1 MVDKFVFYSKSADA
15 KPGYGKGEENN
26 SKTKYT
32 ELEKIKDWRKALSN
46 FHVAPFILDD
56 NEWNSVEH
64 FFHAVKFRNNKIPS
78 KNYEFYQTFTVNGE
92 RPWSTNPIFAK
103 QAGKA
108 GRKSIRNGKEY
119 TFAGIIDGIKIPQNV
134 QMRQD
139 FYTSK
144 VYSRLQTVA
153 FLAKFTQHENLKR
166 LLLATGDSELWHYTG
181 NRGTPTV
188 RKGNPTDE
196 DDDEGNPTESDRKPK
211 VKKNVILFKELMTV
225 RDCIRKFDNK
235 CNLAEL
241 SQFSSDIVTEILDL

>member
-1 MVDKFVFYSKSADA
+1 MADKFVFYSKSADA
-15 KPGYGKGEENN
+15 KPGSGTGEKVINP
-26 SKTKYT
+26 KDYT

-78 KNYEFYQTFTVNGE
+78 ENYEFYQTFTVNGE

-119 TFAGIIDGIKIPQNV
+119 VFAGIIDGVKIPQNV
-134 QMRQD
+134 QMRDD

-144 VYSRLQTVA
+144 VDSILQKVA
-153 FLAKFTQHENLKR
+153 FLAKFTQHDDLKR
-166 LLLATGDSELWHYTG
+166 LLLATGDAELWHYTG
-181 NRGTPTV
+181 KRG
-188 RKGNPTDE
+188 
-196 DDDEGNPTESDRKPK
+196 KPK
-211 VKKNVILFKELMTV
+211 DDLGIILFEELMIV
-225 RDCIRKFDNK
+225 RNCIRKFDKK
-235 CNLAEL
+235 CNLAKV
-241 SQFSSDIVTEILDL
+241 SQFSSDFITDILS